1 MKRIIFFLTFLF
13 PFVTIGQVEP
23 SYTIETSAPIQWQ
36 KVTTTGTYLVQTESG
51 LKSYDQSTGSEVWT
65 NSALQVA
72 SEDMISEIPGSSLL
86 MVKDGSTTTI
96 VDPFSGN
103 IKYSTAGGA
112 IADLNYEKVLYKASG
127 LLVAGKNASDE
138 ALLQM
143 IDLNSGEKLWEMTE
157 GVGKVVH
164 ADEFSEQESLI
175 VTLFKIYRV
184 NSKTGDII
192 WENSTSAA
200 ADAMAGA
207 GALGAM
213 FQEMAENA
221 AEGVNFELSYYE
233 SNDGK
238 QFILGSEVENKV
250 ESMTSDDVSINYT
263 NNYTLFNKEDGE
275 RIWNEPVEL
284 EGKIGDLIFED
295 DQIIVLPDDGG
306 KTVINAYDRV
316 SGEGKWGKKGRG
328 IKIKGGIYD
337 HVKVEG
343 GYLTISGS
351 GDKSF
356 LGFIN
361 PATGELPFDKPVKIG
376 GRVIK
381 TFPSSKGVAFATTE
395 EFDILDPATGD
406 LLLDKSIETKA
417 SLVEKLPNEN
427 AILVYDLKDEMIKK
441 IDLGSNSEVAFTE
454 AEMEFDGKEEPV
466 RLSLDQDGYL
476 LTSSQNIGR
485 YGTDGSVKFLKY
497 YEAPKES
504 GLRKALLLAQAAR
517 AAYIS
522 ANSYY
527 AAAEL
532 NNAVDEVK
540 EEDVVAGAVVEG
552 FGQVY
557 EELGNQASDFAKKTF
572 EQATKRFTA
581 TKEGRNFRIVLA
593 ERGKEN
599 ALLQVSKSTGEPM
612 AEISLGKEKEAKYA
626 VDDVLGMVFVRQGDQ
641 SIAAFD
647 LGGE

>member
-1 MKRIIFFLTFLF
+1 MMNRIVFFLAFLL
-13 PFVTIGQVEP
+13 PILTMGQLAP
-23 SYTIETSAPIQWQ
+23 SYTIDAGAAIQWQ
-36 KVTTTGTYLVQTESG
+36 KVTTTGTYLIQTTAG
-51 LKSYDQSTGSEVWT
+51 LKSFDQATGNEVWT
-65 NSALQVA
+65 NGDLKVA
-72 SEDMISEIPGSSLL
+72 SEDMVSEIPGSSLL
-86 MVKDGSTTTI
+86 MVKDESATSI
-96 VDPFSGN
+96 VDPFNGGV
-103 IKYSTAGGA
+103 KYTTAGGA
-112 IADLNYEKVLYKASG
+112 ITDLNYEKVLYKSSG
-127 LLVAGKNASDE
+127 LLIAGKNGAEES
-138 ALLQM
+138 LLQM
-143 IDLNSGEKLWEMTE
+143 IDLNSGKMLWEMTE

-164 ADEFSEQESLI
+164 ADEFSDKECLI

-184 NSKTGDII
+184 NSQTGEIV

-207 GALGAM
+207 GALGAL
-213 FQEMAENA
+213 FQEMAESA

-233 SNDGK
+233 SKDGK

-250 ESMTSDDVSINYT
+250 QSMTTDEVSINYT

-275 RIWNEPVEL
+275 RVWQEPVEL
-284 EGKIGDLIFED
+284 EGKIGDLIIEEN
-295 DQIIVLPDDGG
+295 QVIVLPDDGG
-306 KTVINAYDRV
+306 KTVINAYDRGT
-316 SGEGKWGKKGRG
+316 GEGKWGKKGRG

-337 HVKVEG
+337 HVKVDG
-343 GYLTISGS
+343 GYLIISGS
-351 GDKSF
+351 GDKSY
-356 LGFIN
+356 LGFLN
-361 PATGELPFDKPVKIG
+361 PSTGELPFDKPVKIG

-381 TFPSSKGVAFATTE
+381 TFSSSKGVAYATTE

-417 SLVEKLPNEN
+417 SLVAKMSDEN
-427 AILVYDLKDEMIKK
+427 AVLVYDLKDELIRK
-441 IDLGSNSEVAFTE
+441 IDLGTGAEVAFTSS
-454 AEMEFDGKEEPV
+454 EMEFDGKEEPV
-466 RLSLDQDGYL
+466 RLSIDGDGYL

-485 YGTDGSVKFLKY
+485 YGTDGSVEFLKY

-557 EELGNQASDFAKKTF
+557 EELGDQASDFAKKTF

-581 TKEGRNFRIVLA
+581 TKEGRDYRIVLA
-593 ERGKEN
+593 DRGKEN

-626 VDDVLGMVFVRQGDQ
+626 VDDVLGMVFVRQGD
-641 SIAAFD
+641 SGVAAYD
-647 LGGE
+647 LGQ

>member
-1 MKRIIFFLTFLF
+1 MMNRIVFFLAFLL
-13 PFVTIGQVEP
+13 PILTMGQLAP
-23 SYTIETSAPIQWQ
+23 SYTIDAGDAIQWQ
-36 KVTTTGTYLVQTESG
+36 KVTTTGTYLIQTAAG
-51 LKSYDQSTGSEVWT
+51 LKSFDQATGNEVWT
-65 NSALQVA
+65 NGDLKVA
-72 SEDMISEIPGSSLL
+72 SEDMVSEIPGSSLL
-86 MVKDGSTTTI
+86 MVKDESATSI
-96 VDPFSGN
+96 VDPFSGGV
-103 IKYSTAGGA
+103 KYTTAGGA
-112 IADLNYEKVLYKASG
+112 ITDLNYEKVLYKSSG
-127 LLVAGKNASDE
+127 LLIAGKNAAEES
-138 ALLQM
+138 LLQM
-143 IDLNSGEKLWEMTE
+143 IDLNSGKMLWEMTE

-164 ADEFSEQESLI
+164 ADEFSDKECLI

-184 NSKTGDII
+184 NSQSGEIV

-200 ADAMAGA
+200 ADAMEGA
-207 GALGAM
+207 GALGAL
-213 FQEMAENA
+213 FQEMAESA

-233 SNDGK
+233 SKDGK

-250 ESMTSDDVSINYT
+250 ESMTTDEVSINYT

-275 RIWNEPVEL
+275 RVWNEPVEL
-284 EGKIGDLIFED
+284 EGKIGDLIIEEN
-295 DQIIVLPDDGG
+295 QVIVLPDDGG
-306 KTVINAYDRV
+306 KTVINAYDRGT
-316 SGEGKWGKKGRG
+316 GEGKWGKKGRG
-328 IKIKGGIYD
+328 VKIKGGIYD
-337 HVKVEG
+337 HVKVDG
-343 GYLTISGS
+343 GYLIISGS
-351 GDKSF
+351 GDKSY
-356 LGFIN
+356 LGFLN
-361 PATGELPFDKPVKIG
+361 PSTGELPFDKPVKIG

-381 TFPSSKGVAFATTE
+381 TFSSSKGVAYATTE
-395 EFDILDPATGD
+395 EFDILDPAAGD

-417 SLVEKLPNEN
+417 SLVAKMSEEN
-427 AILVYDLKDEMIKK
+427 AVLVYDLKDELIRK
-441 IDLGSNSEVAFTE
+441 IDLGTGAEVAF
-454 AEMEFDGKEEPV
+454 ASSEMEFDGKEEPV
-466 RLSLDQDGYL
+466 RLSIDGDGYL

-485 YGTDGSVKFLKY
+485 YDTDGSVKFLKY

-557 EELGNQASDFAKKTF
+557 EELGDQASDFAKKTF

-581 TKEGRNFRIVLA
+581 TKEGRDYRIILA
-593 ERGKEN
+593 DRGKEN

-626 VDDVLGMVFVRQGDQ
+626 VDDVLGMVFVRQGD
-641 SIAAFD
+641 SGVAAYD
-647 LGGE
+647 LGE